1 MAKTK
6 VAIVKEP
13 KNPDE
18 KEIDAIVRKAI
29 ELAGGLP
36 DIISPLGDTVLIKP
50 DIVLPRAPG
59 SAVTT
64 DPGVCQDIANMVRE
78 TGASPMLHRHS

>member
-1 MAKTK
+1 MKILSNLEVKTMAKTK
-6 VAIVKEP
+6 VAIVKGP
-13 KNPDE
+13 KKPGE

-36 DIISPLGDTVLIKP
+36 DIISPGDTVLIKP
-50 DIVLPRAPG
+50 NIVLPRSPG

-64 DPGVCQDIANMVRE
+64 DPRV
-78 TGASPMLHRHS
+78 